1 MTQKFSV
8 GQQVYFTSG
17 FARGSSSG
25 TFKIISVLPVE
36 NDDRRRYRIK
46 SAGEPHERIAEESQ
60 LSRD

>member
-1 MTQKFSV
+1 MPQKFSI
-8 GQQVYFTSG
+8 GQQVYYTPG
-17 FARGSSSG
+17 FSSGSSTG

-60 LSRD
+60 LSKD